1 MYQENHS
8 PVIESSAHYCEFN
21 LWNSNCK
28 STQGIN
34 KELINNMK
42 KLAYLIIFFLLTA
55 PFSAYCAE
63 TELVKI
69 HAAENNNNVQIYMT
83 FQEVPTFRQI
93 QKGKRVDVVLET
105 LLSNSEPIN
114 YPVDDKVVKFLTLQK
129 QEETILSFFLRYTP
143 QKYKITRQDDT
154 TLVLDILLGN
164 QFTKTYPELSSKL
177 QGLTIVT
184 QQGDDFANPYISNPY
199 AKNWRSFFSR
209 YTPEIPTTAPLHF
222 SVPPFPIIDF
232 LPDITSSDILHD
244 DLFSMAVEE
253 LWEDMIPF
261 LQLQL
266 QRQVE
271 PETKKLLALT
281 LGEILF
287 RAGDFENSFKQL
299 YLLNDKYGDE
309 YVGIAASYLLAHL
322 RAEHEDIHLAD
333 FAFRNLDQHID
344 DQFKLSP
351 YIYLSQIESGLTTGQ
366 LERAYDLLQ
375 KDNIALPSRL
385 ALLKELRQSDYWF
398 AAGDLVKAYVGYQ
411 LFDEKSI
418 LDSQPFS
425 LNGYCNTLYSQK
437 KFEEASKCFLKLS
450 SAKLD
455 KEELS
460 LITIKKALAELH
472 YKSAREMYVIFSSI
486 EDAYPGTMAGFRAA
500 MKKADVR
507 YLSQPSWRK
516 TSAKYYK
523 AFAAKATNRGVAEE
537 AALKEAI
544 VHYELGNNAETIELL
559 LKFLRDYRAGELT
572 DTAKALLIEVLPGHL
587 KQLLESKQYVK
598 ALVLAKKNRE
608 LFQKNWLDLTLL
620 GLLAKAYHELS
631 IFEEAKKLY
640 LFLLSR
646 SDEVAREHYYLPLLS
661 ILYSQGNYDLIED
674 YSTQYF
680 YNYPNGQDQDLIT
693 LLRLK
698 ALIADNNEDLA
709 LEMLNGDLPETLQI
723 DEIAAN
729 LYFKNKQYES
739 TIQTLQ
745 KYWSDGLLTDE
756 NSLFILAESNFQSKR
771 FIEAEELFKTLHE
784 NSKYFDHSRYRLAM
798 IERNKGKEENSL
810 KLFEEIVEK
819 GKDPLW
825 IKLAERELQ
834 FHELAKKH

>member
-1 MYQENHS
+1 
-8 PVIESSAHYCEFN
+8 
-21 LWNSNCK
+21 
-28 STQGIN
+28 
-34 KELINNMK
+34 MK
-42 KLAYLIIFFLLTA
+42 KHINLIIFFLLIV
-55 PFSAYCAE
+55 PFPAYGEE

-69 HAAENNNNVQIYMT
+69 HSADNSNNVQIYMT
-83 FQEVPTFRQI
+83 FKEVPTFRHI
-93 QKGKRVDVVLET
+93 QKGKRIDIVLET
-105 LLSNSEPIN
+105 LLSNPEPLEF
-114 YPVDDKVVKFLTLQK
+114 PVDDKVVKFLTLEK
-129 QEETILSFFLRYTP
+129 QEETILSFFLRYSP
-143 QKYKITRQDDT
+143 QKYKITRQDDS

-164 QFTKTYPELSSKL
+164 QFTKAYPELSAKL
-177 QGLTIVT
+177 QGLNIVT
-184 QQGDDFANPYISNPY
+184 QQGADFANPYVSNPY
-199 AKNWRSFFSR
+199 AQNWRSFFSR
-209 YTPEIPTTAPLHF
+209 YSPKIPTTAPLRF

-244 DLFSMAVEE
+244 DLFTMAVEE
-253 LWEDMIPF
+253 LWEDMIPPVH
-261 LQLQL
+261 LQL
-266 QRQVE
+266 QREVE

-287 RAGDFENSFKQL
+287 RAGDFDNSFKQL
-299 YLLNDKYGDE
+299 YLLKDNYGEE

-322 RAEHEDIHLAD
+322 RADYEDIHIAD
-333 FAFRNLDQHID
+333 FAFRNLEQHID
-344 DQFKLSP
+344 DNFKLSP
-351 YIYLSQIESGLTTGQ
+351 FIYLSQVESGLATGQ
-366 LERAYDLLQ
+366 LQQVYDLLQ
-375 KDNIALPSRL
+375 KDDIALPPKL

-398 AAGDLVKAYVGYQ
+398 ASGDLVKAYVGYQ

-437 KFEEASKCFLKLS
+437 KFEEASRCFLKLS
-450 SAKLD
+450 ATILD

-460 LITIKKALAELH
+460 LITIKKALAEIH

-500 MKKADVR
+500 MKKADIR

-516 TSAKYYK
+516 TSAKYYA
-523 AFAAKATNRGVAEE
+523 AFAAKATDRDVAEE

-544 VHYELGNNAETIELL
+544 VHFELGNEAETIELL

-587 KQLLESKQYVK
+587 KNLLENNQYIE

-608 LFQKNWLDLTLL
+608 LFQKNWIDITLL

-646 SDEVAREHYYLPLLS
+646 SDEVAREQFYLPLLS

-674 YSTQYF
+674 YATQYF
-680 YNYPNGQDQDLIT
+680 YNYPNGQDQEHVN

-709 LEMLNGDLPETLQI
+709 LEMLNSDLPETLQI
-723 DEIAAN
+723 DEIAAT
-729 LYFKNKQYES
+729 LYFKNNQYEN
-739 TIQTLQ
+739 TIQSLE
-745 KYWSDGLLTDE
+745 KYWRNGLLKDE
-756 NSLFILAESNFQSKR
+756 NSLFILAESNFQINH
-771 FIEAEELFKTLHE
+771 FIEAEELFKTLRE
-784 NSKYFDHSRYRLAM
+784 KSKYFDHSRYRLAM
-798 IERNKGKEENSL
+798 IERDRGKEENSL

-819 GKDPLW
+819 GNDPLW

-834 FHELAKKH
+834 FHEMAKKH